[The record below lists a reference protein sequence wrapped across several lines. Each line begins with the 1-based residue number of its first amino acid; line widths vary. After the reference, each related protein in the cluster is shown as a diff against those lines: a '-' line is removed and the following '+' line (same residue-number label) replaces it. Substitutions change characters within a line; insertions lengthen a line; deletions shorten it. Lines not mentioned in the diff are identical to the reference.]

1 MIFSIQVL
9 VGLAVLIAVIWWS
22 NSRTQKAQET
32 VQKLPDLR
40 DYLRVNDHGLL
51 ASIRTIEAHIAD
63 WRAREN
69 DPTYRAQGADG
80 IKMLAKTLEARQAA
94 VKDPEELEV
103 MDLKFNDELT
113 RMRAW
118 LQDRLAVLPL
128 LDVPEGT
135 AN

>member
-9 VGLAVLIAVIWWS
+9 VALAVLITVIWWS
-22 NSRTQKAQET
+22 SCRTQKAQET

-40 DYLRVNDHGLL
+40 DYLRVSDHGLL
-51 ASIRTIEAHIAD
+51 ASIRTIEAHITD

-69 DPTYRAQGADG
+69 DPTYRAQGAEG
-80 IKMLAKTLEARQAA
+80 IKRLSKTLEARQAA
-94 VKDPEELEV
+94 VNDPDELEV

-118 LQDRLAVLPL
+118 LQDRLEVLPS
-128 LDVPEGT
+128 LDTPEGT
-135 AN
+135 VS